1 MKDLYA
7 VLGVSLTATPEDIK
21 QAYRKLAMR
30 FHPDRNPENPD
41 AEERFQGIKEAYE
54 ILSDPEK
61 RRTYDESRNL
71 EVLDNPVAVAAEI
84 WTSFITQL
92 TTIGDRP

>member
-7 VLGVSLTATPEDIK
+7 VLGVSLMATPEDIK

-41 AEERFQGIKEAYE
+41 AEERFQSIKEAYE
-54 ILSDPEK
+54 ILSDSEK
-61 RRTYDESRNL
+61 RRVYDESRNL
-71 EVLDNPVAVAAEI
+71 EVLDNPVATATEI